1 MECIILVFLI
11 RLSHLLHYSVLR
23 DVKLIFDYSVEML
36 ISALNSYFYLTNA
49 SMICVMQDIHI
60 LSLYFFILLEMNTLN
75 FPTSTMLNSNSTP
88 IAVESW
94 FIPFNLLTIFC
105 LILTIILDF
114 LFISIIILDKTCHT
128 VSMILIANTYFTQL
142 LAAINLLSMSIFAIQ
157 NDVQHSQYYDS
168 LCIFRGYVSPSSC
181 GMIIYSFLL
190 QAIHRYTTAVY
201 PTRLFWQSK
210 RTHIILI
217 CASWI
222 FCLLYPLAFLFTS
235 IITYNIDNQLC
246 EVQLGV
252 NYAIILT
259 AVCAYM
265 VPISILMYLYL
276 RLMLYVKAMSN
287 RVTVAN
293 TLSRAQRE
301 LKMMQQT
308 VMFLSVLLILGMPYL
323 IFVLMSL
330 FTTPPKYSFRIAYF
344 SLEVSF
350 PLLVITVFYFTD
362 SLKTSM
368 KKILPRRTNIV
379 VATAA

>member
-75 FPTSTMLNSNSTP
+75 FPTSTMLNSNSTQ

-181 GMIIYSFLL
+181 GMLIYSFLP
-190 QAIHRYTTAVY
+190 QAIH
-201 PTRLFWQSK
+201 
-210 RTHIILI
+210 
-217 CASWI
+217 
-222 FCLLYPLAFLFTS
+222 
-235 IITYNIDNQLC
+235 
-246 EVQLGV
+246 
-252 NYAIILT
+252 
-259 AVCAYM
+259 
-265 VPISILMYLYL
+265 
-276 RLMLYVKAMSN
+276 
-287 RVTVAN
+287 
-293 TLSRAQRE
+293 
-301 LKMMQQT
+301 
-308 VMFLSVLLILGMPYL
+308 
-323 IFVLMSL
+323 
-330 FTTPPKYSFRIAYF
+330 
-344 SLEVSF
+344 
-350 PLLVITVFYFTD
+350 
-362 SLKTSM
+362 
-368 KKILPRRTNIV
+368 
-379 VATAA
+379 